1 MMERKQ
7 HKLSD
12 FFLLYGGFL
21 IYSVSSVF
29 AKEAGIQKTAMRT
42 LVFFAL
48 EFLFLGIYA
57 IIWQQALKRFPLT
70 IAISNKG
77 ITILFSLIWSVLIF
91 KEGITLMNIIGTVLV
106 IAGVVVVSSD
116 G

>member
-1 MMERKQ
+1 MEKKK
-7 HKLSD
+7 HNLSD
-12 FFLLYGGFL
+12 FVILYGGFL
-21 IYSVSSVF
+21 VYSVSSVC
-29 AKEAGIQKTAMRT
+29 AKEAGIQETTLRT
-42 LVFFAL
+42 FVFFAL

-77 ITILFSLIWSVLIF
+77 VTVLFSLIWSVLIF
-91 KEGITLMNIIGTVLV
+91 REGITLMNIIGAGLV

-116 G
+116 D